1 MVAVALILALTSPP
15 PAPLKVGMVG
25 HSLLNHEVPQILR
38 LIAASRGKSI
48 EVFEQ
53 ITNGA
58 TINANWNHHA
68 QAETHPEMTKTYGD
82 LREEMGKAKPPFD
95 VLVLTERVAIKDA
108 IEWEDTLGYTVTWRN
123 HALKFNPKAKVY
135 HYATWVG
142 FRNGDWWKDIPDA
155 ATWRARTVADGQVLT
170 QLAAKATKDPRSTKG
185 APIGMVPGH
194 RAMALLFDALEGG
207 KLPWL
212 GKNIRAVMADDIH
225 LKPIGNYYIACV
237 MYGTLFQDSPMGA
250 TGITKGI
257 WGHPLTNLS
266 QSQAADLQRLAWQAV
281 TAS

>member
-1 MVAVALILALTSPP
+1 MVAVALFLALTSPP
-15 PAPLKVGMVG
+15 PASLKVGMVG

-38 LIAASRGKSI
+38 AIAASKGKLI
-48 EVFEQ
+48 TVFEQ

-68 QAETHPEMTKTYGD
+68 QAETHPEMKNTYGD
-82 LREEMGKAKPPFD
+82 LRERMAEAKPPFD

-108 IEWEDTLGYTVTWRN
+108 IQWEDTLGYTITWRN

-142 FRNGDWWKDIPDA
+142 FHNGDWWKDIPDA
-155 ATWRARTVADGQVLT
+155 PTWRARTVADGQVLT
-170 QLAAKATKDPRSTKG
+170 KLAADATKDPRSAKG
-185 APIGMVPGH
+185 APIAMVPGH
-194 RAMALLFDALEGG
+194 RAMAMLFDALAAG

-237 MYGTLFQDSPMGA
+237 MYGTLFQDSPVGA
-250 TGITKGI
+250 TGAAKGL
-257 WGHPLTNLS
+257 WGGSLIELPKE
-266 QSQAADLQRLAWQAV
+266 QAADLQRLAWQAV
-281 TAS
+281 GPS